1 MAATAAPTKCSSFPT
16 PTAQKI
22 SSQQEDASARSV
34 VTFLASGG
42 AAFVSGRA
50 LVADGGFTIAP
61 LGEALCRPK
70 RHQQPY
76 RNFVCRN
83 RQTATNNRGRPR
95 IRALKGCRSRAC
107 Q

>member
-1 MAATAAPTKCSSFPT
+1 MAAAAAPTKCSSFPT

-50 LVADGGFTIAP
+50 LVADGGFTIA
-61 LGEALCRPK
+61 
-70 RHQQPY
+70 
-76 RNFVCRN
+76 
-83 RQTATNNRGRPR
+83 
-95 IRALKGCRSRAC
+95 
-107 Q
+107 